1 MVVTPGGTTA
11 AGLEAMEKMK
21 TSESLIAAVEAAAK
35 RGAEM
40 AKENS

>member
-1 MVVTPGGTTA
+1 
-11 AGLEAMEKMK
+11 MEERK

-40 AKENS
+40 ARENQ